1 MKVKDLKELR
11 KDIEISLAA
20 QKKKYEYFKD
30 MGLRNDQ
37 SEEAIFLKT
46 VEYMLALADK
56 MENEIEREKAKFE
69 GEIESLIREQ
79 IQENDRYLRDHF
91 DPPELGE
98 KHIDFKHKTA
108 YFVLGQTI
116 PVSWNTDDS

>member
-1 MKVKDLKELR
+1 MTNKDLKELR
-11 KDIEISLAA
+11 KNIEISLAA

-56 MENEIEREKAKFE
+56 KE
-69 GEIESLIREQ
+69 
-79 IQENDRYLRDHF
+79 
-91 DPPELGE
+91 
-98 KHIDFKHKTA
+98 
-108 YFVLGQTI
+108 
-116 PVSWNTDDS
+116 